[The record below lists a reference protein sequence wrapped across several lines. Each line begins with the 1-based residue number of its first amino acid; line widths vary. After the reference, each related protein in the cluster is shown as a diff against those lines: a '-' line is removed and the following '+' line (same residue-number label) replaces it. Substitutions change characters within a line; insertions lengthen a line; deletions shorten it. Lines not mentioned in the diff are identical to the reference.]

1 MMTIKLLV
9 VGGKATPGPPI
20 GPTLS
25 PLGLPVGKVVA
36 DINKATSKYAGM
48 KVPVILKVNPATKEY
63 EIEVGTPPTSALI
76 KKELKIEK
84 GAHSPGE
91 EWVGNIPLSKIVEI
105 AKIKLPEMNT
115 DRLEAAVLQVLGTCV
130 SMGVKV
136 DGKDPREI
144 QRAIKTGEIQISG

>member
-1 MMTIKLLV
+1 MMEVKLLIE
-9 VGGKATPGPPI
+9 GGKATPGPPI

-63 EIEVGTPPTSALI
+63 EIIVGTPPTSALI

-84 GAHSPGE
+84 GAHSPGS
-91 EWVGNIPLSKIVEI
+91 EWVGDIPLSKIIEI
-105 AKIKLPEMNT
+105 AKVKLPEMNT
-115 DRLEAAVLQVLGTCV
+115 DSLTSAVLQVLGTCV

-136 DGKDPREI
+136 DGKDPREV
-144 QRAIKTGEIQISG
+144 QRAIKAGEITIE

>member
-1 MMTIKLLV
+1 MMEVKLLIE
-9 VGGKATPGPPI
+9 GGKATPGPPI

-63 EIEVGTPPTSALI
+63 EIIVGTPPTSALI

-84 GAHSPGE
+84 GAHSPGS
-91 EWVGNIPLSKIVEI
+91 EWVGDISLEKIIEI

-115 DRLEAAVLQVLGTCV
+115 DSLTSAVLQVLGTCV

-136 DGKDPREI
+136 DGKDPREV
-144 QRAIKTGEIQISG
+144 QRAIKSGEIRIG

>member
-1 MMTIKLLV
+1 MMEIRLLIE
-9 VGGKATPGPPI
+9 GGKATPGPPI

-36 DINKATSKYAGM
+36 DINKATAKYAGM
-48 KVPVILKVNPATKEY
+48 KVPVILRVNPATKEY

-76 KKELKIEK
+76 KKELGIEK

-91 EWVGNIPLSKIVEI
+91 EWVGDISLDKVVEI

-115 DRLEAAVLQVLGTCV
+115 DDLTAAVLQVLGTCL

-136 DGKDPREI
+136 EGKDPREV
-144 QRAIKTGEIQISG
+144 QQAIKAGEIKIG